1 MTAIQLDG
9 EIQVMRRRPAILA
22 SGAMGAVAG
31 VALVSGIVFLLSLPA
46 HAQQASRTAQSA
58 SEFERP
64 YGMSYGQELT
74 PFEASTRDA
83 NGNRTVVNGLIDGG
97 SGVAFGSANAVASA
111 SASASSFAG
120 GYSQGVAVGNQL
132 NVITQGNYNTVIV
145 TAQQTNTGNQTV
157 ALNGKLNLND

>member
-1 MTAIQLDG
+1 
-9 EIQVMRRRPAILA
+9 MRRRPAILA

-31 VALVSGIVFLLSLPA
+31 VAIVSGMVFLLSLPA

-64 YGMSYGQELT
+64 YGMYYGQELT
-74 PFEASTRDA
+74 PYEASTRDA
-83 NGNRTVVNGLIDGG
+83 NGNRTVVNGLIEGG

-111 SASASSFAG
+111 SASASASAFAG
-120 GYSQGVAVGNQL
+120 GYSQGTAVGNQL

-145 TAQQTNTGNQTV
+145 NAQQTNSGNQTV
-157 ALNGKLNLND
+157 ILNGKLNLND